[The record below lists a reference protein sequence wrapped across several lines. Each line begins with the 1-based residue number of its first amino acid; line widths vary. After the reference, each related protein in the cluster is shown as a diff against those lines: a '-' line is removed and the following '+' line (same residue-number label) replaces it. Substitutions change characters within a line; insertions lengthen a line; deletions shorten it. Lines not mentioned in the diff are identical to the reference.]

1 MDFGIPAGEIAL
13 LIAALLVA
21 GVAAGFLAGLLGIG
35 GGGVL
40 VPVLYEV
47 FRVLDVDPAI
57 RMHLVL
63 GTTLA
68 IILPT
73 SLKSFAGH
81 RARGSVDMPLLKRVA
96 AFIVAGVVLGTI
108 AAKYASGDA
117 LKWVWVTAATL
128 IAIKMAF
135 GREDWRLADHLPPFP
150 WPQLGA
156 LAIGFISTLMSIGG
170 ATFVVPLLTLYGKPI
185 LTAVATA
192 SGIGPLI
199 ALPGVIGFACGGVGR
214 GRAAAVVDR
223 LRQPARIAHRRT
235 AQRVGGT
242 LRRAPGAQDSA
253 PHAGAVLCRVPGQRR
268 APLPDRPAALS
279 AGRQATIF

>member
-1 MDFGIPAGEIAL
+1 MSTASCSAAPPTRRPYILAEVDRRFFDRPPGVPTRAEAIEGLLPYIERHLGSGGRLNNVVRHVLGLYHGEPRARVFRRHLSENAPREAASLATLIEAVSWSSLPGVRWRRRNRERRRLWIFGIPAGEIAL

-96 AFIVAGVVLGTI
+96 PFIVAGVVARHDRGQVRERRR
-108 AAKYASGDA
+108 AQMGVGHGRDA
-117 LKWVWVTAATL
+117 DRHQDGVRPRGLAPGRSTAA
-128 IAIKMAF
+128 
-135 GREDWRLADHLPPFP
+135 
-150 WPQLGA
+150 
-156 LAIGFISTLMSIGG
+156 
-170 ATFVVPLLTLYGKPI
+170 VPL
-185 LTAVATA
+185 
-192 SGIGPLI
+192 
-199 ALPGVIGFACGGVGR
+199 
-214 GRAAAVVDR
+214 AAA
-223 LRQPARIAHRRT
+223 
-235 AQRVGGT
+235 
-242 LRRAPGAQDSA
+242 RRAWP
-253 PHAGAVLCRVPGQRR
+253 
-268 APLPDRPAALS
+268 
-279 AGRQATIF
+279 